1 MNEIQILQFVIL
13 GLASWNLLQT
23 HFLTV
28 KIARLEQRLVDLPCS
43 NNKPCTLP

>member
-1 MNEIQILQFVIL
+1 MNEAQLLQFTIL

-28 KIARLEQRLVDLPCS
+28 KIARLEQRLADLPCP
-43 NNKPCTLP
+43 NKPCKLEV